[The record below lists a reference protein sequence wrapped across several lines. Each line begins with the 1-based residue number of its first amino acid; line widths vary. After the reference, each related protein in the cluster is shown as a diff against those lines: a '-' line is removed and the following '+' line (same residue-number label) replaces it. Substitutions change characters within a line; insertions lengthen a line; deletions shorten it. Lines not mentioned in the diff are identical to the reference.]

1 MRPRPDRI
9 LDYREYPVL
18 YVDDEPE
25 NLRIFELSFRREFVI
40 LTCESGEEAL
50 ERLNSEPI
58 ALVLSDHRMPGM
70 TGVEFLSRARELDPK
85 TVRILVTAYGDAPT
99 LGSAI
104 NSGAIY
110 RFVPKPW
117 QPDEMRLTLRRA
129 IEAYALDREREQL
142 VRELTL
148 LNRVSKSL
156 TEELELESLIDL
168 LLETVTDELGF
179 DGAGLLFFDTA
190 EEVLSRG
197 RFAPADS
204 PVSQNLRDLEIT
216 WQTAPSFLRRLRDGE
231 AVHLGIEEALSLEA
245 PLRRWV
251 TEVAADHILVVPL
264 IGKQRA
270 IGALAVDNR
279 SGGTRFTG
287 DDETL
292 LEGLSHQ
299 AVVAVENA
307 RLVEDLRREREQV
320 RRADRLGTL
329 GTLAA
334 GLAHEINN
342 PLVSIHTFLSLAP
355 EKRAEDDSEFW
366 GDYHALASREVD
378 RIRRL
383 VEIMRGLGRDGGS
396 SATREHFD
404 LGELASEVVSLLQ
417 READRAR
424 VAITVESD
432 PRTPKLVAVRDHLHQ
447 VCINRLLNA
456 LHATPPGG
464 EVRVRCGP
472 DPDRDALCLE
482 VRDSGEGISEQDLPR
497 VFDPFF
503 TTKDP
508 DEGTGLGLMI
518 CHRLVTDHGG
528 SIEVESRQG
537 AGSNFRVCLPLGL
550 ETLPGGGDVSLD
562 RPGGAC

>member
-9 LDYREYPVL
+9 LDYREYPIL

-25 NLRIFELSFRREFVI
+25 NLRIFELSFRREFGI
-40 LTCESGEEAL
+40 LTAESGEEAL
-50 ERLNSEPI
+50 ERLNSEPV
-58 ALVLSDHRMPGM
+58 ALILSDHRMPGM
-70 TGVEFLSRARELDPK
+70 TGVEFLSRARDVDPK

-110 RFVPKPW
+110 KFVPKPW
-117 QPDEMRLTLRRA
+117 QPDEMRMTLRRG

-156 TEELELESLIDL
+156 TQELALEPLIAL
-168 LLETVTDELGF
+168 LLETVTEDLGY
-179 DGAGLLFFDTA
+179 DGAGLLFFDA
-190 EEVLSRG
+190 SEERLDRG
-197 RFAPADS
+197 HFAPADS
-204 PVSQNLRDLEIT
+204 PVSASLAGLEIT
-216 WQTAPSFLRRLRDGE
+216 GQTAPSFLRRLRDGE
-231 AVHLGIEEALSLEA
+231 AVRLTIDDALSLEA
-245 PLRRWV
+245 PVRHWV
-251 TEVAADHILVVPL
+251 TEVAAEQILVVPL

-270 IGALAVDNR
+270 VGALAVDNR
-279 SGGTRFTG
+279 SGGRRFSG

-299 AVVAVENA
+299 AVVAIENA
-307 RLVEDLRREREQV
+307 RLVEDLRRSREQV

-355 EKRAEDDSEFW
+355 QKRQEDDAEFW
-366 GDYHALASREVD
+366 GDYHALACREVD

-383 VEIMRGLGRDGGS
+383 VEIMRGLGRE
-396 SATREHFD
+396 SASGAAREHFD
-404 LGELASEVVSLLQ
+404 LGELAGELVALLQ

-424 VAITVESD
+424 VSLTLEVD

-447 VCINRLLNA
+447 VGMNLVLNA

-464 EVRVRCGP
+464 AVRIRTGP
-472 DPDRDALCLE
+472 DPDREAVWLE
-482 VRDSGEGISEQDLPR
+482 VSDSGEGIAEEDLPR

-508 DEGTGLGLMI
+508 DRGTGLGLMV
-518 CHRLVTDHGG
+518 CHRLVSDHGG
-528 SIEVESRQG
+528 EIEVDSRPG
-537 AGSNFRVCLPLGL
+537 EGSRFRVRLPLGF
-550 ETLPGGGDVSLD
+550 TDASLD
-562 RPGGAC
+562 PPGGAC